1 MGYIWGLPY
10 KVQNICKIWT
20 IVLSLKIEGHDGF
33 CFVGLKN
40 GVNFMTHTEALMAVL
55 NFRPCL
61 QVTSG
66 LLKLLPVGLISVS
79 NKKISSS

>member
-1 MGYIWGLPY
+1 MGYIQGLPY

-40 GVNFMTHTEALMAVL
+40 GVNFMTHTEALMAV
-55 NFRPCL
+55 
-61 QVTSG
+61 
-66 LLKLLPVGLISVS
+66 
-79 NKKISSS
+79 

>member
-1 MGYIWGLPY
+1 MGYIWGLWY

-20 IVLSLKIEGHDGF
+20 IVLSLKIEGHDSF

-40 GVNFMTHTEALMAVL
+40 SVNFMTHTEAAVL
-55 NFRPCL
+55 NFGHCL

-66 LLKLLPVGLISVS
+66 LLKLLHVGTKTGNI
-79 NKKISSS
+79 KHF